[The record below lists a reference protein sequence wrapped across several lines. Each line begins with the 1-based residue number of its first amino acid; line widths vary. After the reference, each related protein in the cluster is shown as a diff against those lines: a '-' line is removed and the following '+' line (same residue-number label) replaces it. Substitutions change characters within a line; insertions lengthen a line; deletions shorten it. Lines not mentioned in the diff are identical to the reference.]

1 MKSRHVIA
9 CVLVLLLALW
19 AAAMPARAQ
28 SAASPARPVATSG
41 VSADELQR
49 LVDTIQDPLRRQ
61 ELVQEL
67 QGLIA
72 AQRGEAEATPKSS
85 PFAFLH
91 SLSEGANDIGAEVLE
106 AAQVVVD
113 APRLLSWMHNQ
124 AGDESARA
132 LWLEVAKELAIVF
145 GLAILADWLAWF
157 LLRRPARRLEARAG
171 ARAAQQLLF
180 LAASVVFEALPI
192 IAFALVAFFVLPL
205 TKPNDTTDHVATT
218 LIGAYLWSRIMI
230 TVARVLL
237 LSPSALA
244 LYPLDEETR
253 NYLYIWVRRF
263 INWTV
268 YGLAVAA
275 CAWWLGA
282 PGAIY
287 GVLLRLVILVLGIL
301 AIIFVLQNRVAVAAW
316 LRGEP
321 AEDANRNPGW
331 TLLRQRLAEIWHI
344 LALVYILGVFGVFTL
359 HIEGGVVYLLRSTAL
374 SLVLVLAAT
383 LLVQFIKRGVRR
395 GFAIKPE
402 VTARFPT
409 LEARTNRY
417 VPALVLLLSTA
428 VYALA
433 ALALLQ
439 AWGINAFGWFQETA
453 RSRAT
458 GSMLSIVVSLA
469 AALAAWELFVLMLER
484 YLQRMEQDSRRR
496 ARARTLFPFL
506 KLVMLV
512 ILVIILGFVMLDELG
527 INIGPLL
534 AGAGVFTI
542 IAGLGSQAILK
553 DIMTSIAVLV
563 DDTIAVGD
571 FIDVGNGHRGVVEAI
586 ALRTVRLRDT
596 QGAIL
601 TVPFS
606 EAKVIQ
612 NMTKDVSYY
621 PAEISVS
628 YYEEIDPVIDL
639 MMEAAAELGRDPAF
653 KPMVL
658 GPLEVLGLDRFE
670 QGAYIIQAR
679 LRTQPGKQWI
689 AGREFNRRV
698 KRAFDRHGISMRSDS
713 QPRPTEPPPSKAAK
727 PRKPKT
733 N

>member
-1 MKSRHVIA
+1 
-9 CVLVLLLALW
+9 
-19 AAAMPARAQ
+19 
-28 SAASPARPVATSG
+28 
-41 VSADELQR
+41 
-49 LVDTIQDPLRRQ
+49 
-61 ELVQEL
+61 
-67 QGLIA
+67 
-72 AQRGEAEATPKSS
+72 
-85 PFAFLH
+85 
-91 SLSEGANDIGAEVLE
+91 
-106 AAQVVVD
+106 
-113 APRLLSWMHNQ
+113 
-124 AGDESARA
+124 
-132 LWLEVAKELAIVF
+132 VAKELAIVF

-157 LLRRPARRLEARAG
+157 LLRRPVRRIEVLAG
-171 ARAAQQLLF
+171 AGATQQLLF
-180 LAASVVFEALPI
+180 LTASAVFEALPI
-192 IAFALVAFFVLPL
+192 LAFALVAFFVLPL
-205 TKPNDTTDHVATT
+205 TKPNDATDHVATT
-218 LIGAYLWSRIMI
+218 LIGAYLWSRVII

-268 YGLAVAA
+268 YGLAVAG

-287 GVLLRLVILVLGIL
+287 GVLLRLVILILGIL
-301 AIIFVLQNRVAVAAW
+301 AIVFVLQNRSAVANW

-321 AEDANRNPGW
+321 AEDASRNQGW
-331 TLLRQRLAEIWHI
+331 ILLRQRLADIWHI

-374 SLVLVLAAT
+374 SLVLVLAAA
-383 LLVQFIKRGVRR
+383 LLVQFIKRGARR
-395 GFAIKPE
+395 GFAVKPE
-402 VTARFPT
+402 LAARFPT

-417 VPALVLLLSTA
+417 VPMLVFLLSAA
-428 VYALA
+428 VYGLA
-433 ALALLQ
+433 VLALLQ
-439 AWGINAFGWFQETA
+439 AWGVNAFGWFQETA

-458 GSMLSIVVSLA
+458 GSIVSIVVSLA

-484 YLQRMEQDSRRR
+484 YLQRLEQDSRRR

-506 KLVMLV
+506 KLVMMV
-512 ILVIILGFVMLDELG
+512 ILVVILGFVMLDELG

-553 DIMTSIAVLV
+553 DIMTSIAVLI
-563 DDTIAVGD
+563 DDTFAVGD
-571 FIDVGNGHRGVVEAI
+571 FIDVGNGHRGIVEAI

-596 QGAIL
+596 SGGIL

-612 NMTKDVSYY
+612 NLTKDVSYY

-628 YYEEIDPVIDL
+628 YHEEIDPVIEL
-639 MMEAAAELGRDPAF
+639 MKAAAEELRQDPAF
-653 KPMVL
+653 KPMIL
-658 GPLEVLGLDRFE
+658 APLEVIGLDRFE
-670 QGAYIIQAR
+670 QGAYVIQAR

-698 KRAFDRHGISMRSDS
+698 KRAFDKNGIAMRSDN
-713 QPRPTEPPPSKAAK
+713 QPRPPK
-727 PRKPKT
+727 PT
-733 N
+733 

>member
-1 MKSRHVIA
+1 
-9 CVLVLLLALW
+9 
-19 AAAMPARAQ
+19 
-28 SAASPARPVATSG
+28 
-41 VSADELQR
+41 
-49 LVDTIQDPLRRQ
+49 
-61 ELVQEL
+61 
-67 QGLIA
+67 
-72 AQRGEAEATPKSS
+72 
-85 PFAFLH
+85 
-91 SLSEGANDIGAEVLE
+91 
-106 AAQVVVD
+106 
-113 APRLLSWMHNQ
+113 
-124 AGDESARA
+124 
-132 LWLEVAKELAIVF
+132 VAKELAIVF

-157 LLRRPARRLEARAG
+157 VLRRPARRVEARAG
-171 ARAAQQLLF
+171 ASAAQQLLF
-180 LAASVVFEALPI
+180 LTASAVFEALPI
-192 IAFALVAFFVLPL
+192 LAFALVAFFVLPL
-205 TKPNDTTDHVATT
+205 TKPNDATDHVATT
-218 LIGAYLWSRIMI
+218 LIGAYLWSRVII

-301 AIIFVLQNRVAVAAW
+301 AIVFVLQNRIAVASW

-321 AEDANRNPGW
+321 AEDAGRNPGW
-331 TLLRQRLAEIWHI
+331 ILLRQRLAEIWHI

-359 HIEGGVVYLLRSTAL
+359 HIEGGVVYLLRSTVL

-395 GFAIKPE
+395 GFAVKPE
-402 VTARFPT
+402 VAARFPT

-417 VPALVLLLSTA
+417 VPVLVFLLSTA
-428 VYALA
+428 VYLLA
-433 ALALLQ
+433 VLALLQ

-563 DDTIAVGD
+563 DDTFAVGD

-639 MMEAAAELGRDPAF
+639 MKAAAEELGRDPAF

-713 QPRPTEPPPSKAAK
+713 QPRPIEPPSSKAAK
-727 PRKPKT
+727 PRKPKS